1 MTYDGLE
8 SILGNHCFENE
19 SGTSKGDGFP
29 TDSLDDDSSY
39 CSTKDLS
46 GSISSKWTA
55 MTKKD
60 EEEEKLYEWGVLES
74 DHPRYNYLK
83 GSPCSNEVQLTD
95 VESMKERF
103 SKLLLGED
111 ITGGSKGI
119 STALA
124 LSNAITNLG
133 GMYFHLPLCSDS

>member
-1 MTYDGLE
+1 MTYDGLG
-8 SILGNHCFENE
+8 SILGNHFFENE
-19 SGTSKGDGFP
+19 SGTSKGDLCP
-29 TDSLDDDSSY
+29 TDSLDDDSS
-39 CSTKDLS
+39 CSSNKDLS

-60 EEEEKLYEWGVLES
+60 DEDEKQYDEWGVLES

-83 GSPCSNEVQLTD
+83 GCPCSNEVQLTD
-95 VESMKERF
+95 VETMKERF

-111 ITGGSKGI
+111 ITGGRKGI

-133 GMYFHLPLCSDS
+133 GMYFH